1 MEARS
6 IARGSGIVAYAA
18 AFAPGPAML
27 RTQASTRSTS
37 CDVTMQMDRRAVVS
51 AGILAVPSAA
61 FATIGDAPKQA
72 YFGAKPMSAPFGE
85 VYGQTGAPLWEKL
98 GETEKGIY
106 ERILSTSRESL
117 RKVETEITS
126 SSWVAARAALRM
138 DAYEVRKAMVRIN
151 EASGSPEAKKL
162 YEKFKRQIEA
172 LDLALVKKDGAASF
186 KARAAAEITF
196 GEWASAAGL

>member
-1 MEARS
+1 
-6 IARGSGIVAYAA
+6 
-18 AFAPGPAML
+18 
-27 RTQASTRSTS
+27 
-37 CDVTMQMDRRAVVS
+37 MQMDRRAVVS

-117 RKVETEITS
+117 RKVTLFLLWLERLRIVVMKQMVSGLS
-126 SSWVAARAALRM
+126 SGV
-138 DAYEVRKAMVRIN
+138 
-151 EASGSPEAKKL
+151 
-162 YEKFKRQIEA
+162 
-172 LDLALVKKDGAASF
+172 DLQHCRHVLFRRS
-186 KARAAAEITF
+186 
-196 GEWASAAGL
+196 